1 MHSLRSS
8 KMLSTALSVI
18 LSISAISPVAAAPM
32 PQATNS
38 PSSSSDYW
46 LGQTHFHSNSPV
58 WGNPDTNYKV
68 YRNVKEYG
76 ATGDG
81 STDDTNAINAALS
94 AGNRC
99 GVGCNSSTITPA
111 IVYFPAGTY
120 QVHAPIIMEY
130 YTQLIGDAN
139 NLPIL
144 KAMANFSGI
153 ALLDADP
160 YGMYGVNWY
169 INQNNFFRQVRNFV
183 IDITGISGNTGAGI
197 HWQVAQATSLQ
208 NIVFNMKKGTDSE
221 QQGIFMDN
229 GSGGFMGDLIFN
241 GGKFGAFFGNQQFT
255 SRNMTFNGCQT
266 AIFMN
271 WNWGWTLSGIT
282 VNGPGAGGNSTGI
295 DMANS
300 PQNQTVGSVI
310 ISDSTFAGVS
320 YGVRSAYSKSSDVP
334 ATGGTLIID
343 NVDMTLATH
352 AVVDAT
358 DKEILA
364 GGSKIVSWAS
374 GNVFDKS
381 GTVVKTQ
388 GTVTAP
394 TKPTSLLSNGKVFSR
409 SKPQYEGALVSD
421 FIQATVDG
429 KCMGDGSSD
438 DTQCVQNFLNNA
450 ASTNKIAYFNHG
462 VYRVTNTIHVPDTIK
477 IVGELWATILASGFN
492 SSTPTPVWQIG
503 KPGDQGA
510 CEISDMLFEIEGP
523 NPAAIMIQWDLTS
536 PQGASGMWDTHIRMG
551 GSVNSQL
558 TLSNCAKQ
566 PGDATVNSQCEAGFM
581 MFYAS
586 PQSSGVYLEN
596 TWFWT
601 ADHDMEDPLNQQIS
615 IYNGRGMLIRS
626 QGPVWLWGTSSEH
639 SIIYNYQFDG
649 VKALFA
655 GFMQSETPYFQ
666 PYPTVPAPFTYNNAY
681 DDPTFTVCQ
690 PGSGAGTAPCKDAWG
705 LRVVDSQ
712 GVLIYG
718 AGLYSFF
725 NGYTQDCVIGE
736 NCQENMIHIQNS
748 QVSMYAVTTKAAVNM
763 IIDDNVITVK
773 GADNLDVYADTMAY
787 FNTLS

>member
-1 MHSLRSS
+1 MHSLRCSN
-8 KMLSTALSVI
+8 MLSTALSVI
-18 LSISAISPVAAAPM
+18 LSITALSPVAAAPM

-46 LGQTHFHSNSPV
+46 LGQSQFHSNSPV
-58 WGNPDTNYKV
+58 WGNSDTTYKL
-68 YRNVKEYG
+68 YRNVKDYG

-120 QVHAPIIMEY
+120 QIHAPIIMEY

-144 KAMANFSGI
+144 KATANFSGI

-229 GSGGFMGDLIFN
+229 GSGGFMSDLVFN

-282 VNGPGAGGNSTGI
+282 VNGLGAGGNSTGI

-320 YGVRSAYSKSSDVP
+320 YGIRSAYSKSSDVP

-358 DKEILA
+358 DNEILA
-364 GGSKIVSWAS
+364 GGGNIVSWAS
-374 GNVFDKS
+374 GNVYDKS

-409 SKPQYEGALVSD
+409 SKPQYEGALATD
-421 FIQATVDG
+421 FIQAMHEGNCV
-429 KCMGDGSSD
+429 GDGVAD

-462 VYRVTNTIHVPDTIK
+462 TYRVTTTIK
-477 IVGELWATILASGFN
+477 VPAAIRIVGEIWATILASGFTGSN
-492 SSTPTPVWQIG
+492 PTPVWQVAASD
-503 KPGDQGA
+503 KPGA

-566 PGDATVNSQCEAGFM
+566 PGDATVNPHCEAGFM

-626 QGPVWLWGTSSEH
+626 GGPVWLWGTSSEH

-666 PYPTVPAPFTYNNAY
+666 PYPTVPTPFTYNTAY

-690 PGSGAGTAPCKDAWG
+690 PGSGAGNEPCKDAWG
-705 LRVVDSQ
+705 LRIVDSQ

-718 AGLYSFF
+718 TGFYSFF
-725 NGYTQDCVIGE
+725 NGYTQGCVIGE
-736 NCQENMIHIQNS
+736 DCQENMIHIQNS

-763 IIDDNVITVK
+763 IIDDNGVTVK
-773 GADNLDVYADTMAY
+773 GAVNLDVYADTVAY
-787 FNTLS
+787 YNTQS

>member
-1 MHSLRSS
+1 MLSLRSS
-8 KMLSTALSVI
+8 NMFSTALSVI
-18 LSISAISPVAAAPM
+18 LSLTALSPVAAVPT
-32 PQATNS
+32 PQVSNS
-38 PSSSSDYW
+38 PSQTSGYW
-46 LGQTHFHSNSPV
+46 LGQTQFHSNSPV

-68 YRNVKEYG
+68 YRNVKDYG

-144 KAMANFSGI
+144 KATANFSGI

-208 NIVFNMKKGTDSE
+208 NIVFNMKTGADSE

-229 GSGGFMGDLIFN
+229 GSGGFMGDLVFN

-320 YGVRSAYSKSSDVP
+320 YGIRSAYSKSSDVP

-358 DKEILA
+358 DNEVLA
-364 GGSKIVSWAS
+364 GGGKIVSWAS
-374 GNVFDKS
+374 GNVYDKS

-388 GTVTAP
+388 GIVTAP
-394 TKPTSLLSNGKVFSR
+394 TKPTSLLSNGNVFSR
-409 SKPQYEGALVSD
+409 SKPQYEGALASD
-421 FIQATVDG
+421 FIQAMVDG

-503 KPGDQGA
+503 KPGDRGA
-510 CEISDMLFEIEGP
+510 CEISDMLFEIDGP

-536 PQGASGMWDTHIRMG
+536 AQGASGMWDTHIRMG

-566 PGDATVNSQCEAGFM
+566 PGDATVNPHCEAGFM

-615 IYNGRGMLIRS
+615 VYNGRGMLIRS
-626 QGPVWLWGTSSEH
+626 GGPVWLWGTSSEH
-639 SIIYNYQFDG
+639 SIIFNYQFDG

-666 PYPTVPAPFTYNNAY
+666 PYPTVPTPFSYNPNY

-690 PGSGAGTAPCKDAWG
+690 PGSGAGNEPCKDAWG
-705 LRVVDSQ
+705 LRIVDSQ

-718 AGLYSFF
+718 TGFYSFF
-725 NGYTQDCVIGE
+725 NGYTQGCVIGE
-736 NCQENMIHIQNS
+736 DCQENMIHIQNS

-763 IIDDNVITVK
+763 LIDDNGVTVK
-773 GADNLDVYADTMAY
+773 GADNMDVYADTMAY
-787 FNTLS
+787 YNTQS

>member
-1 MHSLRSS
+1 MLSLRSS
-8 KMLSTALSVI
+8 NMFSTALSVI
-18 LSISAISPVAAAPM
+18 LSLTALSPVAAAPT
-32 PQATNS
+32 PQVSNS
-38 PSSSSDYW
+38 PSQTSGYW
-46 LGQTHFHSNSPV
+46 LGQTQFHSNSPV
-58 WGNPDTNYKV
+58 WGNPDTNYKF
-68 YRNVKEYG
+68 YRNVKDYG

-144 KAMANFSGI
+144 KATANFSGI

-208 NIVFNMKKGTDSE
+208 NIVFNMKTGADSE

-229 GSGGFMGDLIFN
+229 GSGGFMGDLVFN

-320 YGVRSAYSKSSDVP
+320 YGIRSAYSKSSDVP

-358 DKEILA
+358 DNEVLA
-364 GGSKIVSWAS
+364 GGGKIVSWAS
-374 GNVFDKS
+374 GNVYDKS

-388 GTVTAP
+388 GIVTAP
-394 TKPTSLLSNGKVFSR
+394 TKPTSLLSNGNVFSR
-409 SKPQYEGALVSD
+409 SKPQYEGALASD
-421 FIQATVDG
+421 FIQAMVDG

-503 KPGDQGA
+503 KPGDRGA
-510 CEISDMLFEIEGP
+510 CEISDMLFEIDGP

-536 PQGASGMWDTHIRMG
+536 AQGASGMWDTHIRMG

-566 PGDATVNSQCEAGFM
+566 PGDATVNPHCEAGFM

-626 QGPVWLWGTSSEH
+626 GGPVWLWGTSSEH
-639 SIIYNYQFDG
+639 SIIFNYQFDG

-666 PYPTVPAPFTYNNAY
+666 PYPTVPTPFSYNPNY

-690 PGSGAGTAPCKDAWG
+690 PGSGAGNEPCKDAWG
-705 LRVVDSQ
+705 LRIVDSQ

-718 AGLYSFF
+718 TGFYSFF
-725 NGYTQDCVIGE
+725 NGYTQGCVIGE
-736 NCQENMIHIQNS
+736 DCQENMIHIQNS

-763 IIDDNVITVK
+763 LIDDNGVTVK
-773 GADNLDVYADTMAY
+773 GADNMDVYADTMAY
-787 FNTLS
+787 YTQS

>member
-1 MHSLRSS
+1 MLSLRSS
-8 KMLSTALSVI
+8 NMFSTALSVI
-18 LSISAISPVAAAPM
+18 LSLTALSPVAAVPT
-32 PQATNS
+32 PQVSNS
-38 PSSSSDYW
+38 PSQTSGYW
-46 LGQTHFHSNSPV
+46 LGQTQFHSNSPV

-68 YRNVKEYG
+68 YRNVKDYG

-81 STDDTNAINAALS
+81 RTDDTNAINAALS

-144 KAMANFSGI
+144 KATANFSGI

-208 NIVFNMKKGTDSE
+208 NIVFNMKTGADSE

-229 GSGGFMGDLIFN
+229 GSGGFMGDLVFN

-320 YGVRSAYSKSSDVP
+320 YGIRSAYSKSSDVP

-358 DKEILA
+358 DNEVLA
-364 GGSKIVSWAS
+364 GGGKIVSWAS
-374 GNVFDKS
+374 GNVYDKS

-388 GTVTAP
+388 GIVTAP
-394 TKPTSLLSNGKVFSR
+394 TKPTSLLSNGNVFSR
-409 SKPQYEGALVSD
+409 SKPQYEGALASD
-421 FIQATVDG
+421 FIQAMVDG

-503 KPGDQGA
+503 KPGDRGA
-510 CEISDMLFEIEGP
+510 CEISDMLFEIDGP

-536 PQGASGMWDTHIRMG
+536 AQGASGMWDTHIRMG

-566 PGDATVNSQCEAGFM
+566 PGDATVNPHCEAGFM

-615 IYNGRGMLIRS
+615 VYNGRGMLIRS
-626 QGPVWLWGTSSEH
+626 GGPVWLWGTSSEH
-639 SIIYNYQFDG
+639 SIIFNYQFDG

-666 PYPTVPAPFTYNNAY
+666 PYPTVPTPFSYNPNY

-690 PGSGAGTAPCKDAWG
+690 PGSGAGNEPCKDAWG
-705 LRVVDSQ
+705 LRIVDSQ

-718 AGLYSFF
+718 TGFYSFF
-725 NGYTQDCVIGE
+725 NGYTQGCVIGE
-736 NCQENMIHIQNS
+736 DCQENMIHIQNS

-763 IIDDNVITVK
+763 LIDDNGVTVK
-773 GADNLDVYADTMAY
+773 GADNMDVYADTMAY
-787 FNTLS
+787 YNTQS